1 LRSSYCYIDN
11 CIKRSYMGGNFPEDK
26 MSETKRQYAP
36 NYRKP
41 PIHTRFRKGQSGN
54 PGGRPAKNLA
64 ALLAAALNEKVTVTE
79 NGKRRQVTKREAVI
93 AQLVNKSASA
103 ELRATKML
111 IDMLRDVE
119 KRAEPAAAEKNPF
132 SPTEKEVVDRTEIDA

>member
-1 LRSSYCYIDN
+1 
-11 CIKRSYMGGNFPEDK
+11 
-26 MSETKRQYAP
+26 
-36 NYRKP
+36 
-41 PIHTRFRKGQSGN
+41 
-54 PGGRPAKNLA
+54 
-64 ALLAAALNEKVTVTE
+64 VTVTE

-132 SPTEKEVVDRTEIDA
+132 SPTDKEVVQQLIARLRHDMCSGCPRAAQVAESAQRKPMPHISSPPGARGRGWASCVLRGLASRGASG